1 MPTRMVHSTGVS
13 SRKSSSVSAIV
24 VLDRVPVP
32 KEPAAGRGAVK
43 IVHNDPDVTRRLRKS
58 SPARRKSSP
67 ARRKSSLARR
77 KLTPDSPGDKF
88 NGDRDRGNRGRPTG

>member
-1 MPTRMVHSTGVS
+1 MVHSTGVS

-58 SPARRKSSP
+58 SPAT
-67 ARRKSSLARR
+67 RKSSLARR
-77 KLTPDSPGDKF
+77 KLPPDSPGDKF

>member
-58 SPARRKSSP
+58 SPARRKSS
-67 ARRKSSLARR
+67 LARR